1 VLREGRCRWRAG
13 WGARFGAV
21 TLVACVLGAA
31 LPAGAGASGVY
42 VSSLNSSSMSV
53 FSIGVGGAL
62 APVACDPTTICKTG
76 LAATAS
82 FKIIR

>member
-1 VLREGRCRWRAG
+1 MLREGRCRWRAG

-42 VSSLNSSSMSV
+42 VTNLNSNSVSV
-53 FSIGVGGAL
+53 FSIGAGGAL
-62 APVACDPTTICKTG
+62 APVTCDPTTVCKTG
-76 LAATAS
+76 RAATAS